1 MVVSGC
7 LLGEGVF
14 SGYLPASFA
23 FELACV
29 YVSSLIISTNRSI
42 YLQSPRA
49 RPADHN
55 HGCPVGRTCSY
66 LYEPVGHPAG
76 LYISTVIHHDFLFI
90 LYAAVTLKVY
100 GFATI
105 IFFNGAT
112 LVAKLIKFV
121 TAKQHTKR
129 TVGARP

>member
-1 MVVSGC
+1 MGYHFPAGTA
-7 LLGEGVF
+7 LGLVHGRM
-14 SGYLPASFA
+14 
-23 FELACV
+23 
-29 YVSSLIISTNRSI
+29 SSLIISIDRSI
-42 YLQSPRA
+42 YLQSRRA
-49 RPADHN
+49 TPADHY
-55 HGCPVGRTCSY
+55 HGCPAGCICSY

-105 IFFNGAT
+105 IFFKGAI